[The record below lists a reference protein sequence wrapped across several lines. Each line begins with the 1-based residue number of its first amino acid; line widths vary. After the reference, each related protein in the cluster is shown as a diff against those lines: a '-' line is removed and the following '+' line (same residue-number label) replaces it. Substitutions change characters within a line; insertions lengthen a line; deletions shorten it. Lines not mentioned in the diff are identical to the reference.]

1 MVGKYV
7 DLTDAYK
14 SLNEALHHG
23 GVANEAKVEIVY
35 VDSEKL
41 DDAAELAHV
50 DGILV
55 PHGFGSR
62 GVEGKIRAVRYAR
75 ERRVPYFGIC
85 YGMQMAVIE
94 FARHVAGLERASS
107 AEVDPASPH
116 PVIAL
121 LPEQREVE
129 AKGATMRLGAWP
141 CILRDGTRA
150 FEAYQAREISER
162 HRHRYE
168 FNPDYRDA
176 LSRAGLVLSGTSPD
190 GRLVEVVE
198 LADHPW
204 FVGCQF
210 HPEFKSTPFRPHPLF
225 VAFIRAAVERG
236 GAARH

>member
-1 MVGKYV
+1 
-7 DLTDAYK
+7 
-14 SLNEALHHG
+14 
-23 GVANEAKVEIVY
+23 
-35 VDSEKL
+35 
-41 DDAAELAHV
+41 
-50 DGILV
+50 V

-107 AEVDPASPH
+107 AEVDPESPH

-121 LPEQREVE
+121 LPEQRGIE

-141 CILRDGTRA
+141 CMLREDTRA
-150 FEAYQAREISER
+150 FEAYGAREISER

-168 FNPDYRDA
+168 FNPDYRDR

-190 GRLVEVVE
+190 GRLVEMVE

-225 VAFIRAAVERG
+225 VAFIGAAVARSAETRG
-236 GAARH
+236 